1 MRRTPR
7 TGLALVLLALLLSG
21 AGASRQG
28 GPPPEERG
36 VLDFR
41 MKRID
46 GQEQDLADY
55 RGQVVLIVNVA
66 SRCGLTPQYDGLEKL
81 YDSRKDRGFV
91 VLGFPAN
98 EFAGQEPGS
107 DVQIA
112 DFCRSTYGVRFPMF
126 SKIVVK
132 GEGMHPLYRRLT
144 SLPPPIGGEVKWNF
158 QKYLVDRNGQV
169 VAKFE
174 PKVTPEDPTLVERI
188 DALLAEEGGAS
199 SEGGGARTQGGGA

>member
-1 MRRTPR
+1 MQRSPR
-7 TGLALVLLALLLSG
+7 TRFALALIALLLSG
-21 AGASRQG
+21 AGASPGAGAPKEGRS
-28 GPPPEERG
+28 

-46 GQEQDLADY
+46 GQEQDLSQYA
-55 RGQVVLIVNVA
+55 GKVVLIVNVA
-66 SRCGLTPQYDGLEKL
+66 SKCGLTPQYDGLEKL
-81 YDSRKDRGFV
+81 YESRKDRGFV

-107 DVQIA
+107 DAQIA
-112 DFCRSTYGVRFPMF
+112 DFCRSSYGVKFPMF

-132 GEGMHPLYRRLT
+132 GEGIHPLYQRLT

-158 QKYLVDRNGQV
+158 QKYLVDRRGQV

-174 PKVTPEDPTLVERI
+174 PKVTPEDPALVARI
-188 DALLAEEGGAS
+188 DALLDEQPGAPGRKGGA
-199 SEGGGARTQGGGA
+199 